1 MKKMDILL
9 TNDDGIHAVG
19 LRCLY
24 RSLTQAGHN
33 VCVVAPL
40 TEQSAVGHSVTIFSP
55 VRVKEIKEDGFR
67 GLGLSGTPVDCV
79 KWAVSHYLSSRPD
92 LIISGI
98 NNGANVGVDVIY
110 SGTVSAATEGALVG
124 LSALAVSIDNFSPQD
139 LTDQAEWVSR
149 FVAKFSWSSLPERCV
164 LNLNFPAID
173 LDECAGLKVCPQ
185 TDVAYK
191 DFYDHRQ
198 DPRGRSYFWLGGEI
212 PMHKVQENTDR
223 YLLSKGYIT
232 LTPLRFDLTNWEL
245 LKELEKWS
253 INEG

>member
-1 MKKMDILL
+1 MNILL
-9 TNDDGIHAVG
+9 TNDDGIHALG

-24 RSLTQAGHN
+24 RSLVKAEHN
-33 VCVVAPL
+33 VFVVAPL

-55 VRVKEIKEDGFR
+55 VRVKEIKEDGFQ

-79 KWAVSHYLSSRPD
+79 KWAVSHYLSKQPD

-110 SGTVSAATEGALVG
+110 SGTVSAATEGALYG
-124 LSALAVSIDNFSPQD
+124 LRALAVSIDNFTPDD
-139 LTDQAEWVSR
+139 LTEQAEWVAS
-149 FVAKFSWSSLPERCV
+149 FVERFSWEILPERCV
-164 LNLNFPAID
+164 LNLNFPAIS
-173 LDECAGLKVCPQ
+173 LDKCAGLKICPQ

-191 DFYDHRQ
+191 DFYEHRQ
-198 DPRGRSYFWLGGEI
+198 DPRGRSYYWLGGEI

-232 LTPLRFDLTNWEL
+232 LTPLKFDFTYWEI
-245 LKELEKWS
+245 LEKMKS
-253 INEG
+253 FEQ